1 MLGIDGAEGE
11 AGLQYG
17 AVGIDASEL
26 DPDVDRT
33 RSGGGSRPPGLR
45 RYRHLGPVTM
55 SGRVGVRLALVILAT
70 IALQFSLLNGIRIG
84 HVHPEIIWL
93 IPAAA
98 GLLAGPELGI
108 VIGFLAGLW
117 LDCLVP
123 TPFGLS
129 ALVGA
134 SIGYLAGLL
143 EQRGVVVGAGQVVWV
158 GPGLGAAAG
167 LFGVLLFGVIGW
179 LMGDNGFASVDYLV
193 LTILEL
199 VVAGSL
205 MMPVL
210 WGVRW
215 ALGTEGRARRPRRR
229 QAAW

>member
-1 MLGIDGAEGE
+1 M
-11 AGLQYG
+11 
-17 AVGIDASEL
+17 
-26 DPDVDRT
+26 T
-33 RSGGGSRPPGLR
+33 
-45 RYRHLGPVTM
+45 
-55 SGRVGVRLALVILAT
+55 GRVGVRLALVILAT

-179 LMGDNGFASVDYLV
+179 LMGDKGFASVDYLV